1 MTYSYTAD
9 IPAPIEMYD
18 AMHAAIKEAVGTSAD
33 GLLVHIGRGTESGFQ
48 VTEVWESKDK
58 FDKFVNEIAG
68 PIMARLSGGQ
78 APPGLPTNEFE
89 LRGLV
94 IQTGD
99 IFV

>member
-1 MTYSYTAD
+1 MTYSYTAE

-18 AMHAAIKEAVGTSAD
+18 ALHAAIRQEVGTSAD
-33 GLLVHIGRGTESGFQ
+33 GLLVHLGRATDDGFE
-48 VTEVWESKDK
+48 VTEVWESKEH
-58 FDKFVNEIAG
+58 FDAFMSKVAG
-68 PIMARLSGGQ
+68 PIMMRLSGGQ
-78 APPGLPTNEFE
+78 APPAIPAEEFD